1 MTRVKNSSASS
12 PTRGHGGH
20 AEDVQS
26 HVLTDAG
33 FAKYTNVD
41 FFKKHKAD
49 LKQLEGL
56 KQDNDCDEDR
66 ENDE

>member
-1 MTRVKNSSASS
+1 M
-12 PTRGHGGH
+12 
-20 AEDVQS
+20 
-26 HVLTDAG
+26 TDAG